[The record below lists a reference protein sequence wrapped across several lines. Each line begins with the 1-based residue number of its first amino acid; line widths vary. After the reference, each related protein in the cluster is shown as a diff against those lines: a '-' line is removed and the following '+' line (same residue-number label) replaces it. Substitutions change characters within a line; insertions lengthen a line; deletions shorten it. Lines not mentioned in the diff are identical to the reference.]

1 MRTIETINKEITNL
15 INERNQLLQQQKNNE
30 AQELVGKY
38 IMYVEEY
45 NSPETLMPLKFKK
58 IFILH
63 VKSVNLPGDNL
74 YLSFAEHHIS
84 IHGEGIIKEIDYY
97 NNEQTSL
104 TLNSH
109 LLIPKKKF
117 DSIITL
123 TYDEYTKYV
132 SQIKDSCNKLLEIKN
147 EV

>member
-1 MRTIETINKEITNL
+1 
-15 INERNQLLQQQKNNE
+15 
-30 AQELVGKY
+30 
-38 IMYVEEY
+38 MYVEEY

-74 YLSFAEHHIS
+74 YLSFAEHYTS
-84 IHGEGIIKEIDYY
+84 IHGEGIIKEIDYS
-97 NNEQTSL
+97 NNERTSL

-123 TYDEYTKYV
+123 TYDEYTKHV

>member
-1 MRTIETINKEITNL
+1 MRTIETINEEITKL

-58 IFILH
+58 IFIIH
-63 VKSVNLPGDNL
+63 VKSVNLPGDNIH
-74 YLSFAEHHIS
+74 LSFAEHHTS
-84 IHGEGIIKEIDYY
+84 IHGEGIIKEIDHF
-97 NNEQTSL
+97 NNEQISL

-117 DSIITL
+117 DSIMTL